1 MLRRLFV
8 EHPSSVGESYGQ
20 HALFALLTGFR
31 MLCAGLACV
40 VHGLLPF
47 MFVKTG
53 SRCIRELHASLDVRG
68 TPQSPAVDLSPA
80 KPARS

>member
-1 MLRRLFV
+1 MLRRLFI

-20 HALFALLTGFR
+20 HAQFATLTGLR
-31 MLCAGLACV
+31 MICGGLACV
-40 VHGLLPF
+40 IHGLFPF

-68 TPQSPAVDLSPA
+68 ANPQSGAVGSPA
-80 KPARS
+80 TAAR